1 MMRFDNITVSV
12 VLKYG
17 TTDTEENALCYIPR
31 RYNTLQRER
40 EESRQKNLFYNK
52 RKSKLHQMIYSFL
65 VIITLLVCRVVVLVG
80 VLSFCVLSLYIPS
93 FIQVSSV
100 YEIVKLLFLICWR
113 GYQALIQRCSSFNKI
128 SAIGC
133 KIFTVL
139 IK

>member
-40 EESRQKNLFYNK
+40 ERERRVG
-52 RKSKLHQMIYSFL
+52 RKTCF
-65 VIITLLVCRVVVLVG
+65 IIKGNQNC
-80 VLSFCVLSLYIPS
+80 
-93 FIQVSSV
+93 
-100 YEIVKLLFLICWR
+100 
-113 GYQALIQRCSSFNKI
+113 
-128 SAIGC
+128 
-133 KIFTVL
+133 